1 MGSHGFHLGIF
12 FRWESRRCY
21 AEVHAGFR
29 CCHTEKEKEQK
40 QYEGIVPSL
49 TRPSLVFC
57 LYLYF
62 SYFFKSLL
70 TGNLSLTCSFCS
82 APYHFEHLSTTHT
95 AYSGY
100 ATSPILRSHPFF
112 IFHISFNL
120 TFHTVTF
127 GCQFVIVLILE
138 YKISSL
144 TIKKVVVELD
154 NIIIT
159 SD

>member
-1 MGSHGFHLGIF
+1 MSTFSCFLLL
-12 FRWESRRCY
+12 SY
-21 AEVHAGFR
+21 
-29 CCHTEKEKEQK
+29 
-40 QYEGIVPSL
+40 P
-49 TRPSLVFC
+49 
-57 LYLYF
+57 
-62 SYFFKSLL
+62 SYFFRSLL
-70 TGNLSLTCSFCS
+70 TGNLSLACCFCS

-100 ATSPILRSHPFF
+100 ATSSVLRSHPFF
-112 IFHISFNL
+112 IFHISLNL

-144 TIKKVVVELD
+144 TIKYVVVKLDNIITQSDWHTYIGKLD

-159 SD
+159 CAVKSPVLKSIIIAPILRTKSEGHDSLKSDSYQL